1 MNYREIRQQIVYML
15 ELLRDQPKR
24 MEKPV
29 IYHLDVGAMYPNIIL
44 SNRLQPSAIASREIC
59 ASCPYN
65 NDCNNCKRIMTWKW
79 RGDYLPLNRQEFD
92 QIENQY
98 RKDKHDQVDEVLPAE
113 VKRRAKEYC
122 RKVYHRMKETKVELR
137 ETTICQREHPFY
149 VNTIKA
155 FRDRRYEYCL
165 IPLFSRYKKLTK
177 VAAKKVKEEEKTGDP
192 VKVAAAKSLVLLY
205 DSLQLAHKCI
215 LNSFYGYVM
224 RKGARWRS
232 MQMAGVTTHLGGTII
247 TVGFRSV
254 IRQ

>member
-1 MNYREIRQQIVYML
+1 ML
-15 ELLRDQPKR
+15 ELLRDTPKR
-24 MEKPV
+24 QEKPV

-44 SNRLQPSAIASREIC
+44 SNRLQPSAITTREIC

-65 NDCNNCKRIMTWKW
+65 NDCNNCKRNMTWKW
-79 RGDYLPLNRQEFD
+79 RGDYLPLNKQEFD

-98 RKDKHDQVDEVLPAE
+98 RKDKHEQVDEELPSE
-113 VKRRAKEYC
+113 VKKRAKEYC
-122 RKVYHRMKETKVELR
+122 RKVYHKMKETKIELR
-137 ETTICQREHPFY
+137 EATICQREHPFY

-155 FRDRRYEYCL
+155 FRDRRYEY
-165 IPLFSRYKKLTK
+165 KKLTK
-177 VAAKKVKEEEKTGDP
+177 MAAKKVKEEEKTGDP
-192 VKVAAAKSLVLLY
+192 VKIASAKSLVLLY

-247 TVGFRSV
+247 TVCLV
-254 IRQ
+254 IP